1 MSKKRAGRRNGTKS
15 LVMWLK
21 KERVWKLSLE
31 FLWLDGKIFKKGV
44 IGMYG
49 IIYKVTNKLDGK
61 NYIGQTRFSVKKRF
75 KEHARADSLLGKAI
89 RKDGIENFIAEVIE
103 ECETRREL
111 DEREIYWIKQLGCLA
126 PNGYNQ
132 HPGLIHWEVDFET
145 QFVTFVRG
153 LANGGA

>member
-1 MSKKRAGRRNGTKS
+1 
-15 LVMWLK
+15 
-21 KERVWKLSLE
+21 
-31 FLWLDGKIFKKGV
+31 
-44 IGMYG
+44 MYG